1 MVAAPAGA
9 LQTYAGALR
18 STCKPSRLA
27 SVWSRMH
34 SKRSEFD
41 QLVRRLTP
49 DLYRFAW
56 WLCRDEA
63 LAQDLVQE
71 SFLRA
76 WRSLADLRDD
86 KAAKAWLMTIVRRE
100 HARIYERKT
109 PPMDDI
115 AELMIED
122 GDALSAQELSE
133 IQEMRDAIGRIEV
146 KYREPLLLQL
156 VGGFSCEEI
165 ASQLGISAPAV
176 MTQLF
181 RARAKLKALLR
192 GDQQGK
198 VHELL

>member
-1 MVAAPAGA
+1 
-9 LQTYAGALR
+9 
-18 STCKPSRLA
+18 
-27 SVWSRMH
+27 MH
-34 SKRSEFD
+34 AKRTEFD

-49 DLYRFAW
+49 DLYRFAY
-56 WLCRDEA
+56 WLCRDSA

-100 HARIYERKT
+100 HARLFERKT
-109 PPMDDI
+109 PPLDDI
-115 AELMIED
+115 ADVVIED
-122 GDALSAQELSE
+122 GDTPSAYDLSE
-133 IQEMRDAIGRIEV
+133 IQEMRDAIGRIDA

-156 VGGFSCEEI
+156 VGGFSCDEI
-165 ASQLGISAPAV
+165 AQQLGITAAAV

-181 RARAKLKALLR
+181 RARAKLRALLR
-192 GDQQGK
+192 GDNQGK